1 MARSFAKVIVH
12 SVYSL
17 GPPLRGYGYL
27 WQRYPGL
34 RKRSQSS
41 HSPGHPACWVAWA
54 GIGLCLRHGRSLCVF
69 TNETLAQPAEC
80 STLHHN
86 RGNVAFPGGHAPT
99 RERLPPDAASS
110 WPIASRLLRTIATAR
125 PAFV

>member
-17 GPPLRGYGYL
+17 GPPRWGFGSL

-86 RGNVAFPGGHAPT
+86 RGNVAFPGGP
-99 RERLPPDAASS
+99 
-110 WPIASRLLRTIATAR
+110 RTDD
-125 PAFV
+125 P

>member
-17 GPPLRGYGYL
+17 GPPRWGYRHAMDG
-27 WQRYPGL
+27 YPGL

-41 HSPGHPACWVAWA
+41 HSPGHPACWVAWTS
-54 GIGLCLRHGRSLCVF
+54 IGLCLRHGRSLGAF
-69 TNETLAQPAEC
+69 TNETPAQPAEC

-86 RGNVAFPGGHAPT
+86 RGNVAFPRGHAPT
-99 RERLPPDAASS
+99 RERLP
-110 WPIASRLLRTIATAR
+110 
-125 PAFV
+125 

>member
-17 GPPLRGYGYL
+17 EPPRWGYGSL

-54 GIGLCLRHGRSLCVF
+54 GLGSSLRDCNKNADG
-69 TNETLAQPAEC
+69 TEQTETC
-80 STLHHN
+80 SSAH
-86 RGNVAFPGGHAPT
+86 VASPHA
-99 RERLPPDAASS
+99 
-110 WPIASRLLRTIATAR
+110 
-125 PAFV
+125 